1 MNMPKRKSRPFARK
15 SKLRDAKA
23 IVIATEGELTEPI
36 YFEALAL
43 DERFRNPRV
52 KITVLPTTEGHSAPD
67 HVIRRLD
74 KIRRN
79 YRFYEGDQLWLVID
93 KDNWDDS
100 KLSRIAQLVSQEE
113 KYYLA
118 DSTARFEL
126 WLLLHHR
133 SLDHY
138 TELELTELKENRKE
152 KFRSKRRRLDLE
164 LADIC
169 GSYDRSRLKSSDYIP
184 HIEVAIPN
192 AENADENKDDR
203 WLNEIGSRVYKLAQ
217 SIISSSTSPNNPS
230 H

>member
-1 MNMPKRKSRPFARK
+1 MPKRKSRPFVRK

-52 KITVLPTTEGHSAPD
+52 EITVLPTTEGHSAPD

-79 YRFYEGDQLWLVID
+79 YRFYEGDELWLVID
-93 KDNWDDS
+93 KDKWDDS

-118 DSTARFEL
+118 DSNPCFEL

-133 SLDHY
+133 SLDCY
-138 TELELTELKENRKE
+138 TELEMAELKENRKE
-152 KFRSKRRRLDLE
+152 KFRSSRRRLDLE
-164 LADIC
+164 LMDIC
-169 GSYDRSRLKSSDYIP
+169 GSYNRSNLNTSHYIP
-184 HIEVAIPN
+184 HIDVAILN
-192 AENADENKDDR
+192 AENADKNKDDR
-203 WLNEIGSRVYKLAQ
+203 WLNQIGSRVYNLAQ
-217 SIISSSTSPNNPS
+217 SIINSSTSPHNPR